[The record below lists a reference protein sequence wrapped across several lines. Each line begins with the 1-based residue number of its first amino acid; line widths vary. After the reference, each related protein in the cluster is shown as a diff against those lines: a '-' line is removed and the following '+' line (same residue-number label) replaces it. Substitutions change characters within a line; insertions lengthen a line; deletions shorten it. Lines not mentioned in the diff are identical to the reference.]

1 MEGNNPS
8 NLSPD
13 IPVSAYNTDRER
25 NAKVLQT
32 QGSDIWRSAQAVLIR
47 ILLFQI
53 VPGRS

>member
-25 NAKVLQT
+25 GAKVLQT